1 MLCGIAQ
8 DAAVS
13 VVFALFILPN
23 GLWTC
28 GCGQDGVR
36 VDEAVCTG
44 SKGGLSS
51 LLAET
56 VGTWEPPPHLL
67 GKLVPQ
73 YAALKGC
80 LHMSGRQKYRERH
93 NQPHASRWGKIETE
107 KKTIQF
113 FLAKPVN

>member
-56 VGTWEPPPHLL
+56 VGTWEPPP
-67 GKLVPQ
+67 P
-73 YAALKGC
+73 
-80 LHMSGRQKYRERH
+80 STRQTRSPICGSEGLSSYE
-93 NQPHASRWGKIETE
+93 WETE
-107 KKTIQF
+107 IQRAPQSTARQS
-113 FLAKPVN
+113 LGEN